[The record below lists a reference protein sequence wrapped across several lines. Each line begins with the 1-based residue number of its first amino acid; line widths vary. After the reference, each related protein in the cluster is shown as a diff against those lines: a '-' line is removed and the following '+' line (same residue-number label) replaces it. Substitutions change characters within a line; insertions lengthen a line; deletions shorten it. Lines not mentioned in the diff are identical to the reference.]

1 MTQPCTEKESIAV
14 LKAYQ
19 ADIRQDVKEIK
30 TALLGDGDKNGIAN
44 RVSTHGKYFKMIAY
58 FGGPL
63 IVGLILRAVWAWV
76 SK

>member
-1 MTQPCTEKESIAV
+1 MTTPCTEKETIAV

-19 ADIRQDVKEIK
+19 ADVRQDVKEIK
-30 TALLGDGDKNGIAN
+30 TALVGENGITH

-63 IVGLILRAVWAWV
+63 IVGLLLRAVWAWV
-76 SK
+76 TK